1 MQLNVPNITITGN
14 NNEEIVNVLQRYRKE
29 LNYLLMNLDLDNMP
43 NVANKLTDIEGNYS
57 IIQQDVNSILLSVG
71 DIEGNVSALQIQ
83 ADGIQTQV
91 MDIEGNVSSL
101 VQTAEGL
108 QTQVNDINGNIS
120 TITQTV
126 NGIQTRVSTAEG
138 NISTL
143 TQTAEGLQTRVSTA
157 EGNISTLTQ
166 TATTLQSRIQTAEGN
181 ISTINQKVDSV
192 TITVSQ
198 KTTIGEVVNY
208 LSVSQ
213 SGVKINAN
221 NIDLTGITRLYSP
234 TMSDSYAE
242 FYGSYFALVFRGE
255 EIFRIH
261 PDNIA
266 GTDIYEPTGAGLR
279 FSGGVY
285 FNDADVYGLTV
296 AFA

>member
-57 IIQQDVNSILLSVG
+57 IIQQEVNSILLSVG
-71 DIEGNVSALQIQ
+71 DIEGNVS
-83 ADGIQTQV
+83 
-91 MDIEGNVSSL
+91 SL
-101 VQTAEGL
+101 V
-108 QTQVNDINGNIS
+108 
-120 TITQTV
+120 
-126 NGIQTRVSTAEG
+126 
-138 NISTL
+138 
-143 TQTAEGLQTRVSTA
+143 QTAEGLQTRVSTA

-166 TATTLQSRIQTAEGN
+166 TATTLQSRIETAEGN
-181 ISTINQKVDSV
+181 ISTITQNVDDV
-192 TITVSQ
+192 TVAVSK

-261 PDNIA
+261 PDSIA

-279 FSGGVY
+279 FFGGVY

-296 AFA
+296 SFA

>member
-57 IIQQDVNSILLSVG
+57 IIQQEVNSILLSVG

-108 QTQVNDINGNIS
+108 QT
-120 TITQTV
+120 
-126 NGIQTRVSTAEG
+126 
-138 NISTL
+138 
-143 TQTAEGLQTRVSTA
+143 RVSTA

-166 TATTLQSRIQTAEGN
+166 TATTLQSRIETAEGN
-181 ISTINQKVDSV
+181 ISTITQNVDDV
-192 TITVSQ
+192 TVAVSK

-261 PDNIA
+261 PDSIA

-279 FSGGVY
+279 FFGGVY

-296 AFA
+296 SFA